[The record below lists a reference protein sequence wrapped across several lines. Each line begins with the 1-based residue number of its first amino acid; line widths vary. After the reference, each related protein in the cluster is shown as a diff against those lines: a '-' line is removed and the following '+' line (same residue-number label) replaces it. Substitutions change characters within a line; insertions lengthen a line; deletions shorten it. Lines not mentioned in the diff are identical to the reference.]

1 MTDELSSGGA
11 AYDTDGTETPLEIPA
26 ELPILPLRD
35 TVLFPNSFMP
45 LAVAREASVRLI
57 DEATATGRMIGV
69 FTQREAATEEPLQED
84 LYTIGTAT
92 HIHKMF
98 KLPDG
103 SLRLIVQGLARIRL
117 DGIAQTRPYLRGAVS
132 AAEEVL
138 RDEDHLEID
147 ALQRNIK
154 SNFQQVV
161 SLSPLLSDDL
171 QALAVNI
178 TDPGKLAD
186 FIASS
191 LTTIGTAVK
200 QEVLDTLDIRARMD
214 SLNRL
219 LIKELEV
226 LELGSKIQSQV
237 QSEVGKNQREYFLR
251 EQMKAIQ
258 KELGEGDEQA
268 KEIDELRSKIEA
280 AGMPESVKKET
291 LRELDRLS
299 KMPVAAAEY
308 TVSRTYLDWIVA
320 LPWSRRT
327 EDAID
332 LKRTKEVLD
341 ADHSGLEKVKDRV
354 LEYLA
359 VRKLNPDVKGP
370 ILCFLG
376 PPGVGKTSLA
386 RSIAN
391 SLGRKFVRVSLGGM
405 RDEAEIRGHRRT
417 YIGAL
422 PGQVI
427 QGLRRAESKNP
438 VFILD
443 EIDKLGADFRGDPAS
458 ALLEVLDP
466 EQNNT
471 FRDHYLDVPFDLSE
485 VLFLTTANVLD
496 PVPPALRDRME
507 VLELAGYTEEEKL
520 KIALEH
526 LIAKQVK
533 NHGLTEAYVEF
544 TEPAIRSVIRNY
556 TREAGVRN
564 LEREIG
570 ALCRKIAR
578 RRAEGDET
586 KVTVT
591 AELVNEFLGAPT
603 FLDEE
608 IENRTKDPGV
618 AVGLAWTPA
627 GGEVLFVEAS
637 RMQGAGSLTLTGHL
651 GDVMKESART
661 ALSWFRSNAPHYGV
675 DPAFYKDAEIHL
687 HVPSGAIPKDGPSA
701 GVTMVAALASE
712 LTGRA
717 VRGDVAMT
725 GEITLSGRVLPV
737 GGIKEKVLAA
747 RRHGVT
753 RSDPAAP
760 EREEHPRGPDRGAAA
775 RADDSL
781 RVGNRRRARARS
793 DPVVRP
799 DSRGASAARLLRQND
814 GELNGSDH
822 PQSHHRL
829 HIGDLAAT
837 DHIPD
842 VGQRECLRLDV
853 FVFVE
858 CGGFGRIGEA
868 GEAKED
874 HFLVAI
880 TRCRVQR
887 PEPDDRC
894 RHLPD
899 LLMALAPRRLFW
911 RFPGIDAARGELPE
925 PLADGVAILPDQ
937 DDVARFGDRNQHH

>member
-1 MTDELSSGGA
+1 MSDQSEKADQADRVDEELLVSGERPLS
-11 AYDTDGTETPLEIPA
+11 IPS
-26 ELPILPLRD
+26 ELPVLPLRD

-57 DEATATGRMIGV
+57 DEATSSGRMIGV
-69 FTQREAATEEPLQED
+69 FTQREAGVEEPLLED
-84 LYTIGTAT
+84 LYPIGTAT

-103 SLRLIVQGLARIRL
+103 SLRLIVQGLARVRL
-117 DGIAQTRPYLRGAVS
+117 ERIVQTRPYLRGAVVS
-132 AAEEVL
+132 ADESL

-161 SLSPLLSDDL
+161 SLSPVLSDDL
-171 QALAVNI
+171 QALAANI

-191 LTTIGTAVK
+191 LTTIGTPVK

-214 SLNRL
+214 TLNRI

-251 EQMKAIQ
+251 EQLKAIQ
-258 KELGEGDEQA
+258 KELGEGDDQA
-268 KEIDELRSKIEA
+268 REIDELRAKVDA
-280 AGMPESVKKET
+280 AGMPEAVKKEA

-308 TVSRTYLDWIVA
+308 TVSRTYMDWIVA
-320 LPWSRRT
+320 LPWAKRT
-327 EDAID
+327 EDSID
-332 LKRTKEVLD
+332 LKRTKDILD

-376 PPGVGKTSLA
+376 PPGVGQTSLA
-386 RSIAN
+386 KSIAN

-422 PGQVI
+422 PGQII

-443 EIDKLGADFRGDPAS
+443 EIDKLGSDFRGDPAS

-520 KIALEH
+520 KIAIEH
-526 LIAKQVK
+526 LIDKQIT
-533 NHGLTEAYVEF
+533 NHGLSSENVEF
-544 TEPAIRSVIRNY
+544 TERAIRAVIRGY

-570 ALCRKIAR
+570 ALCRKVAR

-586 KVTVT
+586 RIVITDDIVV
-591 AELVNEFLGAPT
+591 EMLGAPT

-637 RMQGAGSLTLTGHL
+637 RMQGGGSLTLTGHL

-661 ALSWFRSNAPHYGV
+661 ALSWFRAHAPHYSV
-675 DPAFYKDAEIHL
+675 NPEFYKDSEIHL

-701 GVTMVAALASE
+701 GVTMVTALASE
-712 LTGRA
+712 LTGRP

-747 RRHGVT
+747 RRLGITEVIL
-753 RSDPAAP
+753 P
-760 EREEHPRGPDRGAAA
+760 
-775 RADDSL
+775 
-781 RVGNRRRARARS
+781 
-793 DPVVRP
+793 
-799 DSRGASAARLLRQND
+799 RQN
-814 GELNGSDH
+814 EKN
-822 PQSHHRL
+822 
-829 HIGDLAAT
+829 I
-837 DHIPD
+837 
-842 VGQRECLRLDV
+842 
-853 FVFVE
+853 
-858 CGGFGRIGEA
+858 
-868 GEAKED
+868 KED
-874 HFLVAI
+874 LTEELRAELTIHYVSHIEEVTAI
-880 TRCRVQR
+880 ALRPSATQTHSGLPMDEEIRQTVQ
-887 PEPDDRC
+887 
-894 RHLPD
+894 
-899 LLMALAPRRLFW
+899 
-911 RFPGIDAARGELPE
+911 
-925 PLADGVAILPDQ
+925 
-937 DDVARFGDRNQHH
+937 